1 MQGGGLGGFLA
12 ASESAG
18 QLVVSMTA
26 SPLGLGL
33 PPLEGCLHGD
43 LLGGSAD
50 AEAEGSM
57 LWRRR
62 RRKEEEEEELELELE
77 LVIDPSVRPWEQGE
91 VMDGWMD
98 GIGFPFPRPQLNK
111 QLVYAKG
118 GATLILLPSPPRLL
132 LSSLPSIHPSLHP
145 TPPLFSPPFFAYSPL
160 HHVALDNHNYVTR
173 LPNFDENRSNFA
185 ENRGFDMAQK

>member
-1 MQGGGLGGFLA
+1 LGGFLA

-98 GIGFPFPRPQLNK
+98 GMELINRAVTSDGDVAPNHTSHAQSSPAAANVRTPHSRPW
-111 QLVYAKG
+111 
-118 GATLILLPSPPRLL
+118 
-132 LSSLPSIHPSLHP
+132 
-145 TPPLFSPPFFAYSPL
+145 
-160 HHVALDNHNYVTR
+160 
-173 LPNFDENRSNFA
+173 
-185 ENRGFDMAQK
+185 